1 MASEDRRSREGGN
14 PASLALRRVADVRL
28 SGALIAC
35 AWLIA
40 GAASAHV
47 TIAPTEGAAGAMV
60 EARFSVAHGCDA
72 ASTVAVRIRIPEG
85 VFAVKPQMKA
95 GWRVE
100 VKKRKLAQPFKAEHG
115 RVIAETVEEVDW
127 IGGPLP
133 DDLYDDFGIRMRLPD
148 AGGKILYFPVV
159 QECEKGVNR
168 WIEIPAGGQGSG
180 DLRAPAP
187 AMTITPKAP

>member
-1 MASEDRRSREGGN
+1 MTADQRS
-14 PASLALRRVADVRL
+14 LRRNMMAIVEHIRL
-28 SGALIAC
+28 SAASIAC
-35 AWLIA
+35 AWLVA

-47 TIAPTEGAAGAMV
+47 TIAPAEGAAGAMV
-60 EARFSVAHGCDA
+60 EGRFSVAHGCDA
-72 ASTVAVRIRIPEG
+72 AATVAVRVRIPEG
-85 VFAVKPQMKA
+85 VSAVKPQMKA

-133 DDLYDDFGIRMRLPD
+133 DHLYDDFGIRMRLPD
-148 AGGKILYFPVV
+148 AGSRILYFPVV

-168 WIEIPAGGQGSG
+168 WIEIPTGEQRSG

-187 AMTITPKAP
+187 AMTITPKVP